1 MKGLKYAIPPR
12 SVISLLKI
20 KEDCDV
26 VLLGSKCPAY
36 GRFHRD
42 KGICGGVQLPEADL
56 GRGDVLPFLH
66 ELRQSKF
73 DHPLTE
79 LADAEC

>member
-12 SVISLLKI
+12 SVVSLLQI
-20 KEDCDV
+20 KKDCDV

-56 GRGDVLPFLH
+56 RWGDVLPLLQ
-66 ELRQSKF
+66 EPRQSKV
-73 DHPLTE
+73 DHPLKE
-79 LADAEC
+79 LTDAGC